1 MVMLEALGAVGWSE
15 LLKSIVHVHNVFIV
29 LCDWSMGPLPVRAGS
44 WTRMP
49 PDLGIEGSNSCFV
62 LVAS

>member
-1 MVMLEALGAVGWSE
+1 M
-15 LLKSIVHVHNVFIV
+15 VHVHNVFLV

-44 WTRMP
+44 WTHMP
-49 PDLGIEGSNSCFV
+49 PDLGIEGSNSRFV